1 MRLQAAAI
9 SRVNREKGAPMS
21 IELIRKP
28 KTSADPLKA
37 LEAAAAGLEFE
48 MERAGRNELHVMLP
62 GVWRDIGLWFTW
74 RPELSTLQMG
84 APLDLKAPAGR
95 LDEASRLIV
104 MINERLW
111 IGHFDL
117 WAEDHSIVYRNSA
130 LLPAEGGLDSAQ
142 GEALIR
148 ATSEAVDRFYPAFN
162 FLIWGGK
169 NPDDALKASL
179 FDTAGNA

>member
-1 MRLQAAAI
+1 
-9 SRVNREKGAPMS
+9 MS

-28 KTSADPLKA
+28 KQSENPLKV

-48 MERAGRNELHVMLP
+48 MERAGDNELHVMLP

-95 LDEASRLIV
+95 IDQASRLVV
-104 MINERLW
+104 MVNERLW

-117 WAEDHSIVYRNSA
+117 WADDCSIVYRNSS
-130 LLPAEGGLDSAQ
+130 LLPAEGGIDSAQ

-148 ATSEAVDRFYPAFN
+148 AASEAVDRFYPAFN

-169 NPDDALKASL
+169 SPEEALQASL
-179 FDTAGNA
+179 FETAGNA

>member
-1 MRLQAAAI
+1 
-9 SRVNREKGAPMS
+9 MS

-28 KTSADPLKA
+28 KPGSNPLKA

-48 MERAGRNELHVMLP
+48 MERASDHELHVMLP
-62 GVWRDIGLWFTW
+62 GVWRDIGLWVTW
-74 RPELSTLQMG
+74 RPELATLQLG
-84 APLDLKAPAGR
+84 APLELKAPAGR
-95 LDEASRLIV
+95 LDEASRLIA

-117 WAEDHSIVYRNSA
+117 WAEDHSIVYRNGA
-130 LLPAEGGLDSAQ
+130 ILNADGGLDSAQ

-148 ATSEAVDRFYPAFN
+148 AASEAVDRFYPAFN

-169 NPDDALKASL
+169 NPEEALKASL
-179 FDTAGNA
+179 FETAGNA

>member
-1 MRLQAAAI
+1 
-9 SRVNREKGAPMS
+9 MS

-28 KTSADPLKA
+28 KQIANPLKA

-48 MERAGRNELHVMLP
+48 MERAGDNELHVMLP

-74 RPELSTLQMG
+74 RPELATLQMG

-95 LDEASRLIV
+95 LDEASRLVV
-104 MINERLW
+104 MVNERLW

-117 WAEDHSIVYRNSA
+117 WAEDHSIVYRNAA
-130 LLPAEGGLDSAQ
+130 LLTAEGGLDSAQ

-148 ATSEAVDRFYPAFN
+148 AAGEAVDRFYPAFN

-169 NPDDALKASL
+169 KPEDALRASL
-179 FDTAGNA
+179 FETHGNA